1 MKKKIFLVVSLVTI
15 TASLLIFASGIF
27 AISISAKNAVL
38 ERLEAETRLMS
49 ALISSEED
57 FKKLDIY
64 KSDNDMRVTIID
76 QSGGVLYET
85 DTSQPLENH
94 ADREEFIAA
103 IEGSPKVV
111 ERYSETFG
119 CNMNY
124 YAVKKQLGDGTTVV
138 LRLAVRDT
146 LINSYVT
153 LSMPVFILLLLIVL
167 GLSFEAGNRI
177 AGKVAGRI
185 SEINASV
192 QSVAEGN
199 YTPVK
204 ADSRD
209 AELYALIGSINDVNA
224 RISDYIASEKT
235 QRTKLAAVLS
245 SISQGIVAVNRDKE
259 IIFINKSALDL
270 FGIQLKNPEREKR
283 DLLYVIDNLDLYGK
297 ISSRIG
303 ETSSFDFR
311 LGEKELHISLKN
323 VDDPDLREE
332 ISSIIVISDI
342 TAEKAVARQKSDFF
356 QNASHELKTPVT
368 VIRGLTEIMLQKHP
382 EDDFIRQKLITVHNE
397 SVRLASIIADMLKLS
412 GLETAD
418 ESGEDDEPPLTELA
432 DVARELADELSE
444 RIEEKHLSVTI
455 SGGGSVYIHKKDAFE
470 LIENLLSNALNYNKE
485 GGKVDICVKRDGGKV
500 ILSVSDT
507 GIGIEQQ
514 HIPRLCE
521 RFYRVDKSRSKK
533 TGGTGLGLAIVKH
546 ICIRYNASLDIESV
560 FGEGTCVT
568 VGFPAPDGV

>member
-1 MKKKIFLVVSLVTI
+1 MQKYEVEGHEPSFLPDGKKWKPVWSDEFDGDRLDTDKWSFRLNYWGYPAEQYTDKGVSLDGNGCVV
-15 TASLLIFASGIF
+15 F
-27 AISISAKNAVL
+27 
-38 ERLEAETRLMS
+38 R
-49 ALISSEED
+49 
-57 FKKLDIY
+57 
-64 KSDNDMRVTIID
+64 
-76 QSGGVLYET
+76 
-85 DTSQPLENH
+85 P
-94 ADREEFIAA
+94 
-103 IEGSPKVV
+103 VV
-111 ERYSETFG
+111 ENG
-119 CNMNY
+119 M
-124 YAVKKQLGDGTTVV
+124 VKSSQLQTG
-138 LRLAVRDT
+138 A
-146 LINSYVT
+146 NS
-153 LSMPVFILLLLIVL
+153 F
-167 GLSFEAGNRI
+167 
-177 AGKVAGRI
+177 
-185 SEINASV
+185 
-192 QSVAEGN
+192 
-199 YTPVK
+199 
-204 ADSRD
+204 
-209 AELYALIGSINDVNA
+209 
-224 RISDYIASEKT
+224 
-235 QRTKLAAVLS
+235 
-245 SISQGIVAVNRDKE
+245 
-259 IIFINKSALDL
+259 
-270 FGIQLKNPEREKR
+270 
-283 DLLYVIDNLDLYGK
+283 DNLDLYGK

-485 GGKVDICVKRDGGKV
+485 GGKVDVCVKRDGGKV

-560 FGEGTCVT
+560 FGKGTCVT